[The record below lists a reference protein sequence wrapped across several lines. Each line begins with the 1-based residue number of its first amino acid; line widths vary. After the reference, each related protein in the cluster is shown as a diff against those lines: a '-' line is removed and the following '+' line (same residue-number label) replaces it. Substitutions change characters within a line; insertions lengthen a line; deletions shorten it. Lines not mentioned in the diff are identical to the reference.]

1 MLAVF
6 LGIVVV
12 IIAVVEWFAKITV
25 IHALAILTLIVGVS
39 IVLGALGERG
49 GRYTRL

>member
-6 LGIVVV
+6 IGVVV
-12 IIAVVEWFAKITV
+12 VVVSVVEWFAKISV

-39 IVLGALGERG
+39 IILGALQGD
-49 GRYTRL
+49 RYHTRL